1 MIKIWRYEMNRLST
15 SEIRERYLKFF
26 EGKAHL
32 VLDSYPLVPKDDKS
46 LLLINAGMAPLKAY
60 FTGVKTPPSTRIA
73 TCQKCIR
80 TGDIDNVGRTKRH
93 ATFFEMLGN
102 FSFGDYFKEEII
114 PWAWEFVTKE
124 LEIPTDKLYVTIYFE
139 DDEAFEIWKN
149 KTNIDPARIFRL
161 GKEDN
166 FWEIGVG
173 PCGPCSEIHYYK
185 ADGVVTTTEEFIE
198 AGERDEMVEFWN
210 LVFTQFDKDEEG
222 NYNRLAAPNIDTGMG
237 LERMATI
244 MQGVKSIF
252 EIDILKNIIESVVE
266 ITGRTYG
273 EDEKTDI
280 SIRIIADHAKSVAF
294 LISDG
299 VLPSNEGRGYVM
311 RRLLRRA
318 ARHGKVLGSKG
329 KFLNHVIEAVIDSYK
344 DAYPDLVERKSYINK
359 IVALEEEKFL
369 ETIDQGTELL
379 NGYIA
384 ETSGDVFSGAHAF
397 KLYDTYGFPLEL
409 TEEILAEKGMKVDFK
424 AFKEEMELQRQRA
437 RSARG
442 ESNYMGGSLQGIDT
456 FSEHYETEF
465 VGYSVL
471 EADVEIIA
479 VSDGAA
485 EAEKLAAGSTGYIVT
500 NRTPFYAEMGGQVGD
515 TGLVSGKGFKAEV
528 TDTRKSRSGNT
539 VHSVTVTEGELSL
552 GEAVLSVDKA
562 RRTSIQRNHTATH
575 ILHKALKIVL
585 GDHVNQA
592 GSIVLDEKLRFDFNH
607 FQGATAEELKRIEEI
622 VNEEILMAMPV
633 KTDIMDMVEAKK
645 SGAMALFDEKYG
657 DEVRVLS
664 VGDFSR
670 ELCGGTHVRNSGEI
684 GLFRI
689 VSESGIASGVRRIE
703 AVTGMNSY
711 RLFIAKEELLG
722 SVAETLKS
730 SEKDLLQK
738 ASANVSELK
747 ARSKEIEELKRSLSK
762 GSIDTLV
769 SSREDIGGVSL
780 VRGEVKDADASALR
794 EITEKVLDKLKS
806 GVVALASVDNQKVN
820 FSVMVSKDLTARG
833 LHAGKLIKE
842 MAAVAGGGGG
852 GRPDMAQ
859 AGGKNPEKTAE
870 ALQLVHKLIETVIK

>member
-1 MIKIWRYEMNRLST
+1 MNRLST

-670 ELCGGTHVRNSGEI
+670 ELCGGTHVKNSGEI